1 MLHSYQAEL
10 NGTQLIW
17 IDTPPARL
25 AHQRVVVVVEDSESA
40 GMPTAAQDRIKSFES
55 ARGCLGHRGLAG
67 RDQLLAELSAL
78 REDWSRSPL
87 DGTSP
92 RARDL

>member
-1 MLHSYQAEL
+1 MLHSYQAQL

-25 AHQRVVVVVEDSESA
+25 AHQRVVVVMEDSESA
-40 GMPTAAQDRIKSFES
+40 GMSAAAQDRIKGFER

-67 RDQLLAELSAL
+67 RDQLLAELSTL
-78 REDWSRSPL
+78 REDWSRNPL
-87 DGTSP
+87 DGALPS
-92 RARDL
+92 ARDL